1 MTRQHPATAMYG
13 RAVDATTATHGV
25 LAGVSGSRAVRV
37 GVLGPIEVMTELGVV
52 GLTGRQASLVAVLAT
67 RPGRV
72 VSSTRLA
79 DSLWE
84 SAVPQ
89 DPANAV
95 QTLVSRVRAIGGRNL
110 IETLPN
116 GYRLAVSAEQI
127 DAGAF
132 QLLVQRA
139 YSAAPESAVDL
150 LAAAERLWRGP
161 AFAGQVQVVDVQAEV
176 ARLDEMRLV
185 ALERRC
191 RALLDLDRCDDAVS
205 ELEGLAAGHPRRDTV
220 VAYLVEGLARTGRT
234 AQALRRFSDYRAAL
248 ARTTGLDPSPELIAL
263 QNAVL
268 AGDLAPMPGVPG
280 HPQRSF
286 DGASAAE
293 TMSFV
298 FRYGRF
304 ERAAGET
311 VSYGVMGS
319 GPPLVFTPG
328 WVSRLDELANGVDPR
343 GRVIALLARSMR
355 VIAYD
360 RYGTGRSKG
369 ALRDFSLERSV
380 AELRTLLDEIGE
392 EHVVLFASSGSGPV
406 ALAAA
411 ARDRRIAKLVVL
423 GGLAD
428 GPAIFHNPGV
438 VAAMLDMVRS
448 SWGMGSRV
456 LANLVMPDRPDE
468 EAFAAFQRKVAT
480 GEVAAGLLR
489 QMYEADVSDVLPS
502 IRQPTLVMHYADDPA
517 VPIEGGRQIVAGIP
531 HAQFVTLDGAY
542 HLPPARDSGRIAE
555 AIAAFS
561 LASDAAPGSTTAI

>member
-1 MTRQHPATAMYG
+1 MYG
-13 RAVDATTATHGV
+13 RAVDATTTTHGV
-25 LAGVSGSRAVRV
+25 LAGVSESRAVRV

-67 RPGRV
+67 RPGQV
-72 VSSTRLA
+72 VSATRLA

-116 GYRLAVSAEQI
+116 GYRLAVAAEQI

-132 QLLVQRA
+132 QLLVQRS

-161 AFAGQVQVVDVQAEV
+161 AFADQVQIVDVQAEI
-176 ARLDEMRLV
+176 ARLDEMRVV
-185 ALERRC
+185 AREGRC
-191 RALLDLDRCDDAVS
+191 RALLDLDRCDDAIS

-234 AQALRRFSDYRAAL
+234 AEALRRFSDYRAAL
-248 ARTTGLDPSPELIAL
+248 ARMTGLDPSPELIAL

-268 AGDLAPMPGVPG
+268 AGDLAPMPG
-280 HPQRSF
+280 
-286 DGASAAE
+286 GASAAE
-293 TMSFV
+293 PTSFV
-298 FRYGRF
+298 FHYGRF

-343 GRVIALLARSMR
+343 GRVLALLARSMR

-380 AELRTLLDEIGE
+380 AELRMLLDEIGE
-392 EHVVLFASSGSGPV
+392 AHVVLFASSGSGPV

-411 ARDRRIAKLVVL
+411 AQDRRIAKLVVL
-423 GGLAD
+423 CGLAY

-456 LANLVMPDRPDE
+456 LANLLMPDRPDE

-489 QMYEADVSDVLPS
+489 QMYDADVSDVLPS

-542 HLPPARDSGRIAE
+542 HLPPARDSRRIAE

-561 LASDAAPGSTTAI
+561 LASDAAPVVDDSGLTVPPGTLGA

>member
-1 MTRQHPATAMYG
+1 M
-13 RAVDATTATHGV
+13 DATTATHGV
-25 LAGVSGSRAVRV
+25 LAGVSGCQAVRV

-72 VSSTRLA
+72 VSATRLA

-110 IETLPN
+110 VETLPN
-116 GYRLAVSAEQI
+116 GYRLAVSVEQI

-132 QLLVQRA
+132 ALLVQRA
-139 YSAAPESAVDL
+139 YGAAPESAVDL
-150 LAAAERLWRGP
+150 LAAAESLWRGA
-161 AFAGQVQVVDVQAEV
+161 AFAGQEQVVDVQAEV
-176 ARLDEMRLV
+176 ARLDEMLLV
-185 ALERRC
+185 ARERRC
-191 RALLDLDRCDDAVS
+191 RALLDLGRCDDAIS
-205 ELEGLAAGHPRRDTV
+205 ELEGLAAGHPRRETV
-220 VAYLVEGLARTGRT
+220 LAYLVEGLARTGRT
-234 AQALRRFSDYRAAL
+234 AEALRRFSDYRAAL
-248 ARTTGLDPSPELIAL
+248 ARSSGLDPSPELIAL

-268 AGDLAPMPGVPG
+268 AGDLAPMP
-280 HPQRSF
+280 

-293 TMSFV
+293 PSSFV
-298 FRYGRF
+298 FHYGRF

-319 GPPLVFTPG
+319 GPTLVFTPG

-343 GRVIALLARSMR
+343 GRVLALLARSMR

-392 EHVVLFASSGSGPV
+392 AHVVLFATSGSGPV

-411 ARDRRIAKLVVL
+411 AQDRRIAKLVVL
-423 GGLAD
+423 CSLAD

-456 LANLVMPDRPDE
+456 LANLPMPDRPDE
-468 EAFAAFQRKVAT
+468 EAFAAFQRKTAT
-480 GEVAAGLLR
+480 GKVAAGLLR
-489 QMYEADVSDVLPS
+489 RMYEAD
-502 IRQPTLVMHYADDPA
+502 
-517 VPIEGGRQIVAGIP
+517 
-531 HAQFVTLDGAY
+531 
-542 HLPPARDSGRIAE
+542 
-555 AIAAFS
+555 
-561 LASDAAPGSTTAI
+561 GS

>member
-1 MTRQHPATAMYG
+1 MYG
-13 RAVDATTATHGV
+13 RAMDATTATHGV
-25 LAGVSGSRAVRV
+25 LAGVSGGRAVRV
-37 GVLGPIEVMTELGVV
+37 GVLGPIEVTTERGVV

-72 VSSTRLA
+72 VSATRLA

-95 QTLVSRVRAIGGRNL
+95 QTLVSRVRAIGGRDL

-116 GYRLAVSAEQI
+116 GYRLAVSAEQV

-139 YSAAPESAVDL
+139 YGAAPESAVDL
-150 LAAAERLWRGP
+150 LAAAESLWRGA
-161 AFAGQVQVVDVQAEV
+161 AFAGQEQVVDVQAEV
-176 ARLDEMRLV
+176 ARLDEMLLV
-185 ALERRC
+185 ARERRC
-191 RALLDLDRCDDAVS
+191 RALLDLGRCDDAIS
-205 ELEGLAAGHPRRDTV
+205 ELEGLAAGHPRRETV
-220 VAYLVEGLARTGRT
+220 LAYLVEGLARTGRT
-234 AQALRRFSDYRAAL
+234 AEALRRFSDYRAAL
-248 ARTTGLDPSPELIAL
+248 ARSSGLDPSPELIAL

-268 AGDLAPMPGVPG
+268 AGDLAPMP
-280 HPQRSF
+280 
-286 DGASAAE
+286 DGASLAE
-293 TMSFV
+293 PSSFV
-298 FRYGRF
+298 FHYGRF

-319 GPPLVFTPG
+319 GPTLVFTPG

-343 GRVIALLARSMR
+343 GRVLALLARSMR

-392 EHVVLFASSGSGPV
+392 AHVVLFATSGSGPV

-411 ARDRRIAKLVVL
+411 AQDRRIAKLVVL
-423 GGLAD
+423 CGLAD

-456 LANLVMPDRPDE
+456 LANLLMPDRPDE
-468 EAFAAFQRKVAT
+468 EAFAAFQRRVAT

-489 QMYEADVSDVLPS
+489 QMYEADVSDLLPS

-531 HAQFVTLDGAY
+531 HAQFVTLEGAY
-542 HLPPARDSGRIAE
+542 HLPPARDSRRIADE
-555 AIAAFS
+555 VAAFC
-561 LASDAAPGSTTAI
+561 LASDSAP